1 MKWLL
6 KENDFGNYDMDK
18 FLDGLPGYMS
28 SHHTKEH
35 KLDTYLSADYI
46 LYRIRGHFL
55 MCATSSELSEE
66 ERIARVLRCVESLR
80 LIFQRSIR
88 SDQGRPHGSD
98 LLGQKMYIE
107 KIIFDFQTL
116 CRLKDPRIALH
127 ASCVRGLAVQGLL
140 TQLAHPDEAAA
151 ENRPFPLHLIPL
163 HTHFFRNKNNDI
175 IQQIREGHAS
185 ADDNKRIWDDLLS
198 DGPFTNL
205 TMLADDILS
214 REGVPRK
221 GISGEIAPNTG
232 APNERAPPS
241 SLSFCWKTLNI
252 LLKQLDV
259 ARAEVSS
266 DTHGR
271 FNSARDNSSKYVREN
286 EQGFRIKQLLDI
298 LDAVA
303 RGLRFGVVFSKRAE
317 YHSRADIVFG
327 EEHLRNDDFLK
338 AFAHCLP
345 DYVAFVSKS
354 PEGPDKLRE
363 FMESI
368 VREDDLWASLHV
380 NLWSAQRSDCPT
392 PDKLRIFEDCCTMLD
407 VALWSLE
414 NSTKVDWHA
423 PEFGSLAQKFE
434 SFITHGFQ
442 DSFMR
447 RATSFRVGLIRIRCC
462 KILLAKI
469 FDDIESEGTI
479 FFWSQWDVAFLAKM
493 FRSFGIG
500 DGKDAEF
507 WKSYINGGNIVHF
520 QSLQNDQ
527 PCCT

>member
-55 MCATSSELSEE
+55 TCATSSELSEE

-232 APNERAPPS
+232 APNECAPPS

-259 ARAEVSS
+259 ARVEVSS

-271 FNSARDNSSKYVREN
+271 FNSAHDDSSKYVREN

-303 RGLRFGVVFSKRAE
+303 
-317 YHSRADIVFG
+317 
-327 EEHLRNDDFLK
+327 
-338 AFAHCLP
+338 
-345 DYVAFVSKS
+345 
-354 PEGPDKLRE
+354 
-363 FMESI
+363 
-368 VREDDLWASLHV
+368 
-380 NLWSAQRSDCPT
+380 
-392 PDKLRIFEDCCTMLD
+392 
-407 VALWSLE
+407 
-414 NSTKVDWHA
+414 
-423 PEFGSLAQKFE
+423 
-434 SFITHGFQ
+434 
-442 DSFMR
+442 
-447 RATSFRVGLIRIRCC
+447 
-462 KILLAKI
+462 
-469 FDDIESEGTI
+469 
-479 FFWSQWDVAFLAKM
+479 
-493 FRSFGIG
+493 
-500 DGKDAEF
+500 
-507 WKSYINGGNIVHF
+507 
-520 QSLQNDQ
+520 
-527 PCCT
+527 